1 LAAVLDDLSEAEV
14 EGDETDLDAAGS
26 PDRERGVR
34 PAPVAEE
41 PAVQGETPAAP
52 TGDSGAGEPSYLT
65 HQQVVAVLIGLMSGM
80 FLAALDQSIVG
91 TALPRIVSDL
101 GGLNHLS
108 WVVTAYLLT
117 STASTP
123 LWGKIS
129 DLYGRRP
136 IFQAA
141 IVIFLIGSVFCG
153 MSQNMPQLIAFRAVQ
168 GLGGGGL
175 MSIAF
180 AAIGDIIPPRERGR
194 YQGYF
199 AAVFGTSSVAGP
211 LLGGW
216 FTDGPGWRWI
226 FYVNLPVGAAALV
239 ITSLALKIPTVR
251 REHSIDYL
259 GAAAIVAAVS
269 SLLLYLNW
277 AGEEFGWGAPGSLA
291 LLSGAAVLAA
301 LFVLVEQR
309 AREPIIP
316 MGLFANQVFRV
327 GIAFVFFTGVAMFGT
342 MIFLPLYLQAVKG
355 MSPTE
360 SGLGLLPMI
369 VGLFI
374 ASIGSGQLVSRTG
387 RYKIYPV
394 AGSALMIVAL
404 VLLSLLR
411 VDTPYWQLGVYAFVF
426 GFGLGLTMQ
435 TIVVAVQNAVPFRD
449 IGVATS
455 STTFFRSLGGAIGA
469 AAFGA
474 VLGSR
479 LTRYLDERF
488 AAELGLGS
496 LEGIETNNVQAIQAL
511 VEPARGL
518 VLGAYTDA
526 LSDVFLVA
534 IPFVA
539 VALVVALRLEEIPLR
554 SGPVDRSRSAD

>member
-1 LAAVLDDLSEAEV
+1 VQ
-14 EGDETDLDAAGS
+14 
-26 PDRERGVR
+26 
-34 PAPVAEE
+34 PATLTKE
-41 PAVQGETPAAP
+41 QTAP
-52 TGDSGAGEPSYLT
+52 TPPPTTIPFPDEDQPRYLN
-65 HQQVVAVLIGLMSGM
+65 HQQILLVLVGLMAGM

-141 IVIFLIGSVFCG
+141 IVIFLIGSVLCG
-153 MSQNMPQLIAFRAVQ
+153 LSQNMPQLIGFRAIQ

-175 MSIAF
+175 MAIAF
-180 AAIGDIIPPRERGR
+180 SVIGDIIPPRERGR

-199 AAVFGTSSVAGP
+199 GAVFGTSSVAGP

-226 FYVNLPVGAAALV
+226 FFINLPIGVAALV
-239 ITSLALKIPTVR
+239 ITSLALKIPTIR

-277 AGEEFGWGAPGSLA
+277 AGEEFGWTSPVALA
-291 LLSGAAVLAA
+291 LLIGAVVLAV
-301 LFVLVEQR
+301 LFVLIERR

-316 MGLFANQVFRV
+316 MGLFANPVFRV
-327 GIAFVFFTGVAMFGT
+327 GIAFVFFTGVAMFGA

-369 VGLFI
+369 VGLFT
-374 ASIGSGQLVSRTG
+374 ASIGSGQLVTRTG
-387 RYKIYPV
+387 RYKVYPI

-404 VLLSLLR
+404 ILFSTLAVE
-411 VDTPYWQLGVYAFVF
+411 TPYWQLGAYAFVF

-435 TIVVAVQNAVPFRD
+435 TIVVAVQNAVQFRD
-449 IGVATS
+449 MGVATS

-479 LTRYLDERF
+479 LSHHLAERL
-488 AAELGLGS
+488 ATNPSPDSAGGV
-496 LEGIETNNVQAIQAL
+496 ETNDIQAIQQL
-511 VEPARGL
+511 VEPLRGV

-526 LSDVFLVA
+526 LTDVFLVA

-539 VALVVALRLEEIPLR
+539 IALVVACFLKEVPLR
-554 SGPVDRSRSAD
+554 TGAPRETTAPSPAAAVH

>member
-1 LAAVLDDLSEAEV
+1 MV
-14 EGDETDLDAAGS
+14 ERSAL
-26 PDRERGVR
+26 
-34 PAPVAEE
+34 
-41 PAVQGETPAAP
+41 PAAP
-52 TGDSGAGEPSYLT
+52 SSAPIGRIEDADEPRYLA
-65 HQQVVAVLIGLMSGM
+65 HQQIVLVLIGLMAGM

-117 STASTP
+117 STAATP

-141 IVIFLIGSVFCG
+141 IVIFLVGSVLCG
-153 MSQNMPQLIAFRAVQ
+153 MSQTMPQLIAFRAIQ
-168 GLGGGGL
+168 GIGGGGL
-175 MSIAF
+175 MAIAF
-180 AAIGDIIPPRERGR
+180 SVIGDIIPPRERGR

-199 AAVFGTSSVAGP
+199 GAVFGLSSVAGP

-226 FYVNLPVGAAALV
+226 FYVNLPIGAAALV
-239 ITSLALKIPTVR
+239 VTTLALKIPTVR

-269 SLLLYLNW
+269 ALLLYLNW
-277 AGEEFGWGAPGSLA
+277 AGEEHGWGAPGSLA
-291 LLSGAAVLAA
+291 LLIGSVLLAA
-301 LFVLVEQR
+301 IFVVVELR

-316 MGLFANQVFRV
+316 MGLFRNPVFRV
-327 GIAFVFFTGVAMFGT
+327 GIAFVFLAGVAMFGAV
-342 MIFLPLYLQAVKG
+342 IFLPLYLQAVMG

-360 SGLGLLPMI
+360 SGLGLLPMV
-369 VGLFI
+369 VGVFT
-374 ASIGSGQLVSRTG
+374 ASIGSGQLVTRTG
-387 RYKIYPV
+387 RYKVFPI
-394 AGSALMIVAL
+394 AGAALMIVAL
-404 VLLSLLR
+404 VLLSLLA
-411 VDTPYWQLGVYAFVF
+411 VDTPYWQLGCYAFVF

-435 TIVVAVQNAVPFRD
+435 TVVVAVQNAVPFRD
-449 IGVATS
+449 MGAATS

-474 VLGSR
+474 VLANR
-479 LTRYLDERF
+479 LAHHLTERF
-488 AAELGLGS
+488 AGAPGVGS
-496 LEGIETNNVQAIQAL
+496 PAGVNTNDVQAIQAL
-511 VEPARGL
+511 VEPQRSL
-518 VLGAYTDA
+518 VLGAFTDS
-526 LSDVFLVA
+526 LSDVFLFA

-539 VALVVALRLEEIPLR
+539 LALVVALFLKEVPLR
-554 SGPVDRSRSAD
+554 TGPAQSTDVAPDTAVGVH